1 MLEGPVTEEERRGNG
16 EEKEEELEEDG
27 DGEKTLIQGSE
38 RGWHET
44 QEEVNIYYL

>member
-16 EEKEEELEEDG
+16 EEEEEEEG
-27 DGEKTLIQGSE
+27 DAEKTLIPGSE

-44 QEEVNIYYL
+44 QDEVKILCL